1 MNKIKTRKNWEALQ
15 SVEETIDLS
24 GRMKRGLLSK
34 AKKQTGKHS
43 QEQATASEYS
53 QETLENLE
61 DEAAHDAGH
70 IIAGTGKIIYQSG
83 KKLFQASTSNDI
95 NGGSVTEVQLLE
107 SNSSISPSNITPAF
121 CKTSNPLT
129 PIEGKHN
136 PAIHTPPRTE
146 FPSTVRDR
154 SNAVKHESK
163 QAPVG
168 MIQPRQTISRGNVV
182 SPMVAVKNAAANP
195 RAVPSPSAQIAGQSM
210 ESAKETFKRSTH
222 IKQVV
227 AQKAQAMAKASAKAI
242 RETAKATAASG
253 RMAVASV
260 SAGAGILVFI
270 VILVVM
276 IGALSGSPYGIFLS
290 DGSAND
296 NTSIQEAVEVLSD
309 EYVKKLNRVRLSA
322 DYDKMEV
329 TGENPVWQE
338 VVAIYAV
345 QMATDPDSAQEVVT
359 VDEIK
364 MSELRNIFWDMYK
377 IESTVEITAGPTATT
392 EETAETTD
400 STMAETV
407 LKVTISKKSPEEL
420 AKEYRFTEK
429 QIEKM
434 NELLQ
439 LDESLWWGT
448 LFGVHSPDL
457 KILATAAN
465 EIGNLYGEKYWDW
478 YGFEE
483 RVDWCACFVSWCG
496 AKCRYI
502 QAGTYPQ
509 FSACGKG
516 MNWFKER
523 NLWEERDYVPEPG
536 NIIFFSWDNENGLD
550 GSIDHVGIVEK
561 VEDGYVH
568 TIEGNAYDMV
578 MRRKYKL
585 GWYEILGY
593 GKPMYE

>member
-1 MNKIKTRKNWEALQ
+1 MNQIKARKNREALHD
-15 SVEETIDLS
+15 VTEIVNLS
-24 GRMKRGLLSK
+24 GKMKRGLLSK
-34 AKKQTGKHS
+34 AKKQTGKHEL
-43 QEQATASEYS
+43 EQATASEYS

-61 DEAAHDAGH
+61 EETAHDAGH

-83 KKLFQASTSNDI
+83 KRLFHVNASDDTSDKAI
-95 NGGSVTEVQLLE
+95 AELQPMGSI
-107 SNSSISPSNITPAF
+107 SSI
-121 CKTSNPLT
+121 
-129 PIEGKHN
+129 
-136 PAIHTPPRTE
+136 

-154 SNAVKHESK
+154 SKAVKHESK
-163 QAPVG
+163 QAPVRT
-168 MIQPRQTISRGNVV
+168 IQSRHTVSGGNVT
-182 SPMVAVKNAAANP
+182 SSMVDAKNAAANP
-195 RAVPSPSAQIAGQSM
+195 HTVPSPSAQIAGQSM
-210 ESAKETFKRSTH
+210 DTAKESFKKSTH

-227 AQKAQAMAKASAKAI
+227 TQKMKAAAKASAKAI
-242 RETAKATAASG
+242 QETAKATAASS
-253 RMAVASV
+253 RMAIASV
-260 SAGAGILVFI
+260 SAGAGILIFI

-296 NTSIQEAVEVLSD
+296 NTSIQEAVEALSD
-309 EYVKKLNRVRLSA
+309 EYVKKLNRVRLSTN
-322 DYDKMEV
+322 YDKMEV
-329 TGENPVWQE
+329 TGENPVWHE

-345 QMATDPDSAQEVVT
+345 KMAADPDSPHEVVT

-364 MSELRNIFWDMYK
+364 MRELRDIFWDMYK
-377 IESTVEITAGPTATT
+377 IESTVEITTDLTAP
-392 EETAETTD
+392 TAETTEA
-400 STMAETV
+400 TATETI

-420 AKEYRFTEK
+420 AKEYRFTEE
-429 QIEKM
+429 QITKM
-434 NELLQ
+434 NELIQ

-478 YGFEE
+478 DGFEE

-516 MNWFKER
+516 MNWFKEHG
-523 NLWEERDYVPEPG
+523 LWEERDHVPEPG
-536 NIIFFSWDNENGLD
+536 SIIFFSWDNENGLD

-593 GKPMYE
+593 GKPMYI

>member
-1 MNKIKTRKNWEALQ
+1 MRQIKTRKNWETLQ
-15 SVEETIDLS
+15 SAGETIDLS

-34 AKKQTGKHS
+34 AKKQNSQHS

-61 DEAAHDAGH
+61 EETAHDAGH

-83 KKLFQASTSNDI
+83 KKLFQLSNSNDI
-95 NGGSVTEVQLLE
+95 NDGSITELQPLE
-107 SNSSISPSNITPAF
+107 SNSSISPSNTTPAF
-121 CKTSNPLT
+121 CKAYNPLT
-129 PIEGKHN
+129 LIEGKHN

-182 SPMVAVKNAAANP
+182 SPMVDVKNAAANP

-210 ESAKETFKRSTH
+210 DAAKESFKKSTH
-222 IKQVV
+222 IKQVIT
-227 AQKAQAMAKASAKAI
+227 QKMKAAAKASAKAI
-242 RETAKATAASG
+242 QETAKATAASG
-253 RMAVASV
+253 RMAIASV
-260 SAGAGILVFI
+260 SAGAGILIFI

-276 IGALSGSPYGIFLS
+276 IGAISGSPYGIFLS

-338 VVAIYAV
+338 VVAIYAIK
-345 QMATDPDSAQEVVT
+345 MAADPDSAHEVVT
-359 VDEIK
+359 VDDIK
-364 MSELRNIFWDMYK
+364 MRELRNIFWDMYK
-377 IESTVEITAGPTATT
+377 IESTVEITASPTATT

-429 QIEKM
+429 QIEKI

-439 LDESLWWGT
+439 LDESL
-448 LFGVHSPDL
+448 
-457 KILATAAN
+457 
-465 EIGNLYGEKYWDW
+465 
-478 YGFEE
+478 
-483 RVDWCACFVSWCG
+483 
-496 AKCRYI
+496 
-502 QAGTYPQ
+502 
-509 FSACGKG
+509 
-516 MNWFKER
+516 
-523 NLWEERDYVPEPG
+523 
-536 NIIFFSWDNENGLD
+536 
-550 GSIDHVGIVEK
+550 
-561 VEDGYVH
+561 
-568 TIEGNAYDMV
+568 
-578 MRRKYKL
+578 
-585 GWYEILGY
+585 
-593 GKPMYE
+593 

>member
-1 MNKIKTRKNWEALQ
+1 MNKIKTRKSWEALQ
-15 SVEETIDLS
+15 SAEEIIDLS
-24 GRMKRGLLSK
+24 GRMKRGLLSR
-34 AKKQTGKHS
+34 AKKQAGQHS

-61 DEAAHDAGH
+61 EETAHDTGH
-70 IIAGTGKIIYQSG
+70 IIAGTGKVIYQSE
-83 KKLFQASTSNDI
+83 KKLFQANTLDDA
-95 NGGSVTEVQLLE
+95 SVKAIAELQPME
-107 SNSSISPSNITPAF
+107 SNSSISPSNTTPAR
-121 CKTSNPLT
+121 KP
-129 PIEGKHN
+129 E
-136 PAIHTPPRTE
+136 
-146 FPSTVRDR
+146 TVRT
-154 SNAVKHESK
+154 
-163 QAPVG
+163 
-168 MIQPRQTISRGNVV
+168 IQSRHTVSRGNVT
-182 SPMVAVKNAAANP
+182 SSMVDAKNAAANP
-195 RAVPSPSAQIAGQSM
+195 HTVPSPSAQIAGQSM
-210 ESAKETFKRSTH
+210 DAAKESFKKSTH

-227 AQKAQAMAKASAKAI
+227 TQKMKATAKASAKAI
-242 RETAKATAASG
+242 QETAKATAASG
-253 RMAVASV
+253 RMAVASI
-260 SAGAGILVFI
+260 SAGAGILIFV

-276 IGALSGSPYGIFLS
+276 IGTISCSPYGIFLS
-290 DGSAND
+290 DGSTNN
-296 NTSIQEAVEVLSD
+296 NTSIQEAVENLSD
-309 EYVKKLNRVRLSA
+309 EYVKKLNRVRLSTNF
-322 DYDKMEV
+322 DKMEV

-345 QMATDPDSAQEVVT
+345 KMAADPDSTQEVVT

-364 MSELRNIFWDMYK
+364 MKELRNIFWDMYK
-377 IESTVEITAGPTATT
+377 IESTVEITADPTAAT

-400 STMAETV
+400 STVAETI

-420 AKEYRFTEK
+420 ARDYRFTEA
-429 QIEKM
+429 QIAKM
-434 NELLQ
+434 NELIQ

-516 MNWFKER
+516 MDWFIEHD
-523 NLWEERDYVPEPG
+523 LWEDRDYIPEPG
-536 NIIFFSWDNENGLD
+536 NIIFFSWDNEKGLD

-561 VEDGYVH
+561 VENGYVH

-593 GKPMYE
+593 GKPQY

>member
-1 MNKIKTRKNWEALQ
+1 MNKIKTRKSWEALQ
-15 SVEETIDLS
+15 SAEEIIDLS
-24 GRMKRGLLSK
+24 GRMKRGLLSR
-34 AKKQTGKHS
+34 AKKQAGQHS

-61 DEAAHDAGH
+61 EETAHDTGH
-70 IIAGTGKIIYQSG
+70 IIAGTEKVIYQSG
-83 KKLFQASTSNDI
+83 KKLFQANTLDDA
-95 NGGSVTEVQLLE
+95 SVKAIAELQPME
-107 SNSSISPSNITPAF
+107 SNSSISPSNTTPAR
-121 CKTSNPLT
+121 KP
-129 PIEGKHN
+129 E
-136 PAIHTPPRTE
+136 
-146 FPSTVRDR
+146 TVRT
-154 SNAVKHESK
+154 
-163 QAPVG
+163 
-168 MIQPRQTISRGNVV
+168 IQSRHTVSRGNVT
-182 SPMVAVKNAAANP
+182 SSMVDAKNAAANP
-195 RAVPSPSAQIAGQSM
+195 HTVPSPSAQIAGQSM
-210 ESAKETFKRSTH
+210 DAAKESFKKSTH

-227 AQKAQAMAKASAKAI
+227 TQKMKATAKASAKAI
-242 RETAKATAASG
+242 QETAKATAASG
-253 RMAVASV
+253 RMAVASI
-260 SAGAGILVFI
+260 SAGAGILIFI

-276 IGALSGSPYGIFLS
+276 IGALSSSPYGIFLS
-290 DGSAND
+290 DGSTNN
-296 NTSIQEAVEVLSD
+296 NTSIQEAVENLSD
-309 EYVKKLNRVRLSA
+309 EYVKKLNRVRLSTNF
-322 DYDKMEV
+322 DQMEV

-345 QMATDPDSAQEVVT
+345 KMAADPDSTQEVVT

-364 MSELRNIFWDMYK
+364 MKELRNIFWDMYK
-377 IESTVEITAGPTATT
+377 IESTVEITADPTAAT

-400 STMAETV
+400 STVAETI

-420 AKEYRFTEK
+420 ARDYRFTEA
-429 QIEKM
+429 QIAKM
-434 NELLQ
+434 NELIQ

-516 MNWFKER
+516 MDWFIEHD
-523 NLWEERDYVPEPG
+523 LWEDRDYIPEPG
-536 NIIFFSWDNENGLD
+536 NIIFFSWDNEKGLD

-561 VEDGYVH
+561 VENGYVH

-593 GKPMYE
+593 GKPQY

>member
-1 MNKIKTRKNWEALQ
+1 MNKIKTRKSWEALQ
-15 SVEETIDLS
+15 SAEEIIDLS
-24 GRMKRGLLSK
+24 GRMKRGLLSR
-34 AKKQTGKHS
+34 AKKQAGQHS
-43 QEQATASEYS
+43 QEQATASKYS

-61 DEAAHDAGH
+61 EETAHDTGH
-70 IIAGTGKIIYQSG
+70 IIAGTGKVIYQSG
-83 KKLFQASTSNDI
+83 KKLFQANTSNDI
-95 NGGSVTEVQLLE
+95 NNESVTEFQPME
-107 SNSSISPSNITPAF
+107 SNSSISPSNTTPAR
-121 CKTSNPLT
+121 KP
-129 PIEGKHN
+129 E
-136 PAIHTPPRTE
+136 
-146 FPSTVRDR
+146 TVRT
-154 SNAVKHESK
+154 
-163 QAPVG
+163 
-168 MIQPRQTISRGNVV
+168 IQSRHTVSGGNVT
-182 SPMVAVKNAAANP
+182 SSMVDAKNAAANP
-195 RAVPSPSAQIAGQSM
+195 HTVPSPSAQIAGQSM
-210 ESAKETFKRSTH
+210 DAAKESFKKSTH

-227 AQKAQAMAKASAKAI
+227 TQKMKAAAKASAKAI
-242 RETAKATAASG
+242 QETAKATAASG
-253 RMAVASV
+253 RMAIASV
-260 SAGAGILVFI
+260 SAGAGILIFI
-270 VILVVM
+270 VILVVL
-276 IGALSGSPYGIFLS
+276 IGAISSSPYGIFLS

-338 VVAIYAV
+338 VIAIYAV
-345 QMATDPDSAQEVVT
+345 KVAADPDSAQEVVT

-364 MSELRNIFWDMYK
+364 MKELRNIFWDMYK
-377 IESTVEITAGPTATT
+377 IESIVETSDDSTTST
-392 EETAETTD
+392 EESTD
-400 STMAETV
+400 STSIETI
-407 LKVTISKKSPEEL
+407 LKVTILKKSPEEL
-420 AKEYRFTEK
+420 AKEYRFTEE
-429 QIEKM
+429 QITKV
-434 NELLQ
+434 NELIQ
-439 LDESLWWGT
+439 LEESLWWGT
-448 LFGVHSPDL
+448 LYGVHSPEL

-516 MNWFKER
+516 MNWFKEHG
-523 NLWEERDYVPEPG
+523 LWEERDYVPEPG
-536 NIIFFSWDNENGLD
+536 NIIFFSWDDEDGLN

-578 MRRKYKL
+578 MRRNYKL

-593 GKPMYE
+593 GKPTYTLIHNGI